1 MRILLEIFL
10 TVCEWVQEWNIQRSA
25 RKAAREYEKKTILTF
40 LSQAAV
46 GGALALI
53 VQVAYSIIA
62 NPSGYN
68 IIMVG
73 GLPIY
78 SIGGAAAGAF
88 TGVFIWLLEASL
100 NRLRFT
106 TRKNPSANASTTR
119 LVLLNRT
126 FRFVGR
132 TIIGMVVMPS
142 LLFAFYYVMEK
153 RELAQL
159 SYSWWLGFS
168 CTMGL
173 AIGLVTGSSI
183 RPCRTLIFGVE
194 GRPVRSNFGN
204 WLSIPFGF
212 LLRALSVLGLL
223 EALMVMALWISNR
236 RVNTDWFP
244 VREQLP
250 AVVCAILYFAAST
263 YFSFKTP
270 RKPFLLLTAIFLNLP
285 LVPWIA
291 NLGLGEGDSAFMAYS
306 LAVFIC
312 LWALYT
318 LGRLIAPE
326 SGWRVGDSGS
336 ETAAGRVTHGGE
348 CSVHL

>member
-1 MRILLEIFL
+1 MRILLETCL
-10 TVCEWVQEWNIQRSA
+10 TVCEWIQETNIQRAA

-53 VQVAYSIIA
+53 VQVACSIIA

-100 NRLRFT
+100 NRLRFAT
-106 TRKNPSANASTTR
+106 SKKTPAPASDIVR
-119 LVLLNRT
+119 VLLNRT
-126 FRFVGR
+126 FRLMAR
-132 TIIGMVVMPS
+132 TIIGMVVVPS

-153 RELAQL
+153 RELEQM
-159 SYSWWLGFS
+159 SYSRWFGFS

-173 AIGLVTGSSI
+173 LIGLMTGSSI
-183 RPCRTLIFGVE
+183 RPCRTMIFGVE
-194 GRPVRSNFGN
+194 GRPVRQNFGT
-204 WLSIPFGF
+204 WISIPFGF
-212 LLRALSVLGLL
+212 LLRALSVFGLL
-223 EALMVMALWISNR
+223 EALMVMALWISNS
-236 RVNTDWFP
+236 RVDRDWFP
-244 VREQLP
+244 IQEQLP
-250 AVVCAILYFAAST
+250 GVLCAILYFAAST
-263 YFSFKTP
+263 YLSVKTP
-270 RKPFLLLTAIFLNLP
+270 RKSFLLLTAIFLNLP

-291 NLGLGEGDSAFMAYS
+291 SLGLGTGDSVFLAYS

-312 LWALYT
+312 LWAIYT
-318 LGRLIAPE
+318 LGCLIAPE
-326 SGWRVGDSGS
+326 SGSRVVNSYNEYRS
-336 ETAAGRVTHGGE
+336 ARVLHGGE
-348 CSVHL
+348 CSVQS

>member
-1 MRILLEIFL
+1 MRILLELFL
-10 TVCEWVQEWNIQRSA
+10 SVCEWIQETNIQRAA

-46 GGALALI
+46 GGVLALI
-53 VQVAYSIIA
+53 VQVAYAIIA

-100 NRLRFT
+100 NRLRLAT
-106 TRKNPSANASTTR
+106 SKKTPAHASDISR
-119 LVLLNRT
+119 VLLNRI
-126 FRFVGR
+126 FRFVAR
-132 TIIGMVVMPS
+132 TIIGMVVVPS
-142 LLFAFYYVMEK
+142 LLFAFYYLRDK

-173 AIGLVTGSSI
+173 IIGLMTGSSI
-183 RPCRTLIFGVE
+183 GPCRTLIFGVE
-194 GRPVRSNFGN
+194 GWPVRHNFGN
-204 WLSIPFGF
+204 WLSIPVGF

-236 RVNTDWFP
+236 RVDTDWFP
-244 VREQLP
+244 VQEQLP
-250 AVVCAILYFAAST
+250 GVLCAILYFAAST
-263 YFSFKTP
+263 YLSFKTP
-270 RKPFLLLTAIFLNLP
+270 RKPFLLLTVIFLNLP

-291 NLGLGEGDSAFMAYS
+291 NLGLGEENSVFLAYT
-306 LAVFIC
+306 LAGFIC
-312 LWALYT
+312 LWTLYT

-326 SGWRVGDSGS
+326 SGRRIDDS
-336 ETAAGRVTHGGE
+336 ERENPAGRVLHGGE
-348 CSVHL
+348 CSVHS